1 MKNKKAL
8 HIGLFA
14 ALSAIVAAPSMAEL
28 RQECLFTGEVLQKQ
42 ADAPIQIRFTGIND
56 GENARCKAKGRGAR
70 STVQFKATPDVQSL
84 PEGSEVLYRYQQR
97 KDGDDTWELVSTR
110 VPVLLNAGR

>member
-56 GENARCKAKGRGAR
+56 GENARCKAKGEGLRRREGGGRRGSGAVLRLPFPSPRFFFAR
-70 STVQFKATPDVQSL
+70 FL
-84 PEGSEVLYRYQQR
+84 PGRNLPTAVL
-97 KDGDDTWELVSTR
+97 
-110 VPVLLNAGR
+110 VL